1 MSWRWIPPLLGDG
14 RMQMAIDRWLL
25 SQQEQSDAESVLRLY
40 SWSRPTLSLGAHQ
53 SRLEPHWH
61 ELVATGQIELVRRPS
76 GGRAVLHAGE
86 LTYALACR
94 PASRHRLTAYMQ
106 ACGWLQTAFAE
117 LGLPLRFG
125 STAARQA
132 RGRPSCFASGTAAD
146 LLHADGAKRIGS
158 AQLWRGQ
165 ALLQH
170 GSILL
175 TPDRDLWRQVFHE
188 EPPTCRHCHAQRR
201 SWCSGCVRRRNGAC
215 AEEDPYGIN
224 PLGRRS
230 CRRPG
235 PLRRLSRARNL
246 GAPHPTPA
254 SNGPPAPGPSRAGR
268 NPDGGQPPGS
278 AAAASPQTGQQSL
291 AELRPLKGAAGE
303 PGWTENQE
311 APRVRLVE
319 LENGLPERSRFGD
332 AGQEAEGLQM
342 IAHQLAVPALHRQT
356 LQRFVVDEALPA
368 TAVAHQQPIGWAL
381 PIAETGA
388 AELTQTVA
396 GLEHAETALGRILD
410 LQLAQ
415 GRLQGQQLTLVAV

>member
-94 PASRHRLTAYMQ
+94 PAIRHRLTAYMQ

-132 RGRPSCFASGTAAD
+132 QGRPSCFASGTAAD

-188 EPPTCRHCHAQRR
+188 EPPNLPPLPCPTPELVQRLRAAAER
-201 SWCSGCVRRRNGAC
+201 SLCGG
-215 AEEDPYGIN
+215 
-224 PLGRRS
+224 
-230 CRRPG
+230 G
-235 PLRRLSRARNL
+235 PLRDQPL
-246 GAPHPTPA
+246 GAEELQEAWALAATQ
-254 SNGPPAPGPSRAGR
+254 PGAE
-268 NPDGGQPPGS
+268 PGS
-278 AAAASPQTGQQSL
+278 TSPD
-291 AELRPLKGAAGE
+291 ACI
-303 PGWTENQE
+303 
-311 APRVRLVE
+311 
-319 LENGLPERSRFGD
+319 ER
-332 AGQEAEGLQM
+332 A
-342 IAHQLAVPALHRQT
+342 
-356 LQRFVVDEALPA
+356 
-368 TAVAHQQPIGWAL
+368 
-381 PIAETGA
+381 TGA
-388 AELTQTVA
+388 RAIPS
-396 GLEHAETALGRILD
+396 G
-410 LQLAQ
+410 
-415 GRLQGQQLTLVAV
+415 